1 MDEADYMI
9 GLNFLKLF
17 ESRKS
22 HLDTRIKR
30 DYIRNGVAVIP
41 CRVSAYDDVISS
53 YSVKG
58 LETLNPEFDDYL
70 KSTAVVTPQDSPIVL
85 NIIGDCLSSEEKT
98 TIDEVIRD
106 DMAYDLGMVEQD
118 GKRHTRTFLLMLFF
132 LILSAALLWSA
143 NTMGDKPREILYVL
157 FYFTADILLDYIFL
171 TGYDLR
177 RERRL
182 AGRLASIKIHF
193 SDNYE
198 DSVYTEKEVNQL
210 YSEIEKDVN
219 ETIRE

>member
-41 CRVSAYDDVISS
+41 CRISAYDDVISS

-70 KSTAVVTPQDSPIVL
+70 KSTAAVTPQDSPIVL

-98 TIDEVIRD
+98 TIDETIRD

-171 TGYDLR
+171 N
-177 RERRL
+177 RL
-182 AGRLASIKIHF
+182 
-193 SDNYE
+193 
-198 DSVYTEKEVNQL
+198 
-210 YSEIEKDVN
+210 
-219 ETIRE
+219 